1 MGNAEGDRSAQRE
14 GESRD
19 QRDSAGRRQH
29 THGNGEPRRLGPGR
43 VEPEGDQKRDQQG
56 KGHGSLYVARDA
68 FRSVDGDGRLS
79 SQAPSD
85 TPATMIEI
93 G

>member
-1 MGNAEGDRSAQRE
+1 MGDAKGDRTAQPE

-29 THGNGEPRRLGPGR
+29 THGHGEAGRLGPGR

-56 KGHGSLYVARDA
+56 KWHGSLYVARDA
-68 FRSVDGDGRLS
+68 FRGRWDGRPA
-79 SQAPSD
+79 QAPSD
-85 TPATMIEI
+85 TPTTMIEI